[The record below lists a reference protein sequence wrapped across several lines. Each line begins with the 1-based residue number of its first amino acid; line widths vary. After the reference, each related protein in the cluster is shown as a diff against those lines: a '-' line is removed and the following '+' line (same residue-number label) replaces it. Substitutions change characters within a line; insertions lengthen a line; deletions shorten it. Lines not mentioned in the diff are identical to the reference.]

1 LIYKNMSRVSFK
13 EFSAGLP
20 VTRQT
25 PAQPKPQLDDKGNVV
40 GRALSDIPSDIVD
53 TFKGV
58 IGAGRR
64 GSEKFAEA
72 FTTPDLSIPQRV
84 AGAVVAPLSAL
95 VNAGGEA
102 IKGGAKLLTTEEFE
116 ASLSGAI
123 GQVGEKIMSTDA
135 AKKAVELYDSLPEDQ
150 KYTLSSIIAPMANV
164 MTAGVGGIGAKPVL
178 NSLKEGLKQATKA
191 TVKETVKRTPQEAAE
206 AVVRS
211 ANPTPNPVVDTI
223 SGAAKQVTDFA
234 KRTVNEAQD
243 TAATARRLNEM
254 PEPKSNLIRK
264 GADERIV
271 NVMEGATPEEIKV
284 YRELIEQAKAKEIDP
299 TPNTPQPKATVKETV
314 KRTPQEAAEAVV
326 RSANPTPNPVVDTI
340 SGAAKQV
347 TDFAKRTVNE
357 AQDTAATARRLNEMP
372 EPKSNLIRKGADER
386 IVNVMEGATPEEI
399 KVYRELIEQAKAKEI
414 DPTPNTPQPKAVAGR
429 EFLKPVDYII
439 TERKSVGKEL
449 GEYRKNLST
458 VKDVDTNPA
467 FQNFHTY
474 LKDNFKVKFDKKGQI
489 IPNTGT
495 LAASDVKLIQKIY
508 NQLRSDKKNSQA
520 ELDQWLQRTYKD
532 YDLVQARE
540 KTFSEEVPRIAEKAR
555 SEVRALMPEDYNKL
569 ATDYAQLSRP
579 LNEFVK
585 LLGYKG
591 NLDDLT
597 AKELKTG
604 EIALRVL
611 GNAADRPQSVIDD
624 ILETATDRGFQ
635 SNVDLNRLIYITD
648 QLEDLYD
655 ITPSRGFSGSATR
668 GINKSDA
675 AGVIGD
681 AATMNIGGLFN
692 RAMGSRATQKEIQAA
707 FEEYVKY
714 LDEGGEVKPKPG
726 SFKKGEIPEST
737 PAETVAKT
745 IEEMITKAPEA
756 KSFIDGIADSAIAG
770 LPDVKVAKAPIKS
783 KDRAIE
789 KIMNEEGGDATQLR
803 DLARNS
809 IVPMTPEGLTASLA
823 KMDEVLAKAEADG
836 LYTKKKI
843 QTPEKF
849 SGYGGVIYNIE
860 TPNGL
865 IAEIQVV
872 EPRMIFGKMLP
883 EDAEAILGKDLF
895 EQIKKETGV
904 EPGYG
909 HKLYE
914 QLRDLSIKDLEGEKG
929 QTLIKESVD
938 YYNKLR

>member
-1 LIYKNMSRVSFK
+1 MSRVSFK

-20 VTRQT
+20 ITRQT
-25 PAQPKPQLDDKGNVV
+25 PVAPKQELDDKGNTL
-40 GRALSDIPSDIVD
+40 GRVLSDIPGDIVD

-72 FTTPDLSIPQRV
+72 FTTPGLSIPQRV
-84 AGAVVAPLSAL
+84 AGAAVAPFSAL

-123 GQVGEKIMSTDA
+123 GQVGEEIMSTDA
-135 AKKAVELYDSLPEDQ
+135 AKKAVELYNSLPEDQ

-164 MTAGVGGIGAKPVL
+164 MTAGVGGVGAKPVL
-178 NSLKEGLKQATKA
+178 NSLKEGLKQATKT

-206 AVVRS
+206 AVVRA
-211 ANPTPNPVVDTI
+211 ANPTPNPIVDTI
-223 SGAAKQVTDFA
+223 SGAAKQITDFA

-243 TAATARRLNEM
+243 TAQTARRLNEM
-254 PEPKSNLIRK
+254 PEPKSTLIRK

-271 NVMEGATPEEIKV
+271 NVMDNATPEEV
-284 YRELIEQAKAKEIDP
+284 
-299 TPNTPQPKATVKETV
+299 
-314 KRTPQEAAEAVV
+314 
-326 RSANPTPNPVVDTI
+326 
-340 SGAAKQV
+340 
-347 TDFAKRTVNE
+347 
-357 AQDTAATARRLNEMP
+357 
-372 EPKSNLIRKGADER
+372 
-386 IVNVMEGATPEEI
+386 

-439 TERKSVGKEL
+439 NERKSVGKQL

-467 FQNFHTY
+467 FQNFHAY

-489 IPNTGT
+489 IANTGT
-495 LAASDVKLIQKIY
+495 LAASDVKLVQKIY
-508 NQLRSDKKNSQA
+508 NQLRSDKTNSQA

-540 KTFSEEVPRIAEKAR
+540 RTFSEEVPRIAEKAR

-611 GNAADRPQSVIDD
+611 GNAADRPQTVIDD

-635 SNVDLNRLIYITD
+635 SNIDLNRLIYITD

-655 ITPSRGFSGSATR
+655 ITPTRGFSGSATR
-668 GINKSDA
+668 GINQSS
-675 AGVIGD
+675 AGIAGD
-681 AATMNIGGLFN
+681 VATMNIGGLFN
-692 RAMGSRATQKEIQAA
+692 RAMGSRASQKEIQEA
-707 FEEYVKY
+707 FEAYVKY
-714 LDEGGEVKPKPG
+714 LDEGGTPAPKPG
-726 SFKKGEIPEST
+726 SFKPGETPSKTT
-737 PAETVAKT
+737 PAQQVQTQVD
-745 IEEMITKAPEA
+745 EMITKAPEA
-756 KSFIDGIADSAIAG
+756 KSFIDGIADEVSAGI
-770 LPDVKVAKAPIKS
+770 PEVRVAKAPIKS
-783 KDRAIE
+783 KDRAID
-789 KIMNEEGGDATQLR
+789 KIMNEEGGDSTKLR

-809 IVPMTPEGLTASLA
+809 IVPMNPEALTASLA
-823 KMDEVLAKAEADG
+823 KMDEVLAKAKADG
-836 LYTKKKI
+836 LYARKKV

-849 SGYGGVIYNIE
+849 SGYGGTIYNIE

-883 EDAEAILGKDLF
+883 KDAEAILGKDLF
-895 EQIKKETGV
+895 EQIKKDTGM

-914 QLRDLSIKDLEGEKG
+914 QLRDLSIKDLEGEPGKK
-929 QTLIKESVD
+929 LIQESVD